1 MGAITR
7 GLANNIQHFGSNTVE
22 TGTWTPTTNIGFA
35 AVAEAKYIKI
45 GKFVQADVSAT
56 YNAGPGDASQA
67 SSFGGL
73 PFSGDNDCESISF
86 NVLVEG
92 HNEPIY
98 SEVSGTGGSMRSRTD
113 NVPLTR
119 SQIGSRTL
127 KATFTYTTD
136 ID

>member
-1 MGAITR
+1 MGAVTR
-7 GLANNIQHFGSNTVE
+7 GLANNIQHFGSNNVE

-35 AVAEAKYIKI
+35 SIAEAKYIKI

-56 YNAGPGDASQA
+56 YNAGPGDSSQA

-86 NVLVEG
+86 NVQIEG
-92 HNEPIY
+92 HTESVY
-98 SEVSGTGGSMRSRTD
+98 SEISGTGGSMKSNSD

-119 SQIGSRTL
+119 GQIGGNIL

>member
-7 GLANNIQHFGSNTVE
+7 GLANNIQHFGSNNVE

-92 HNEPIY
+92 HNEPVY

-113 NVPLTR
+113 NVPLVR
-119 SQIGSRTL
+119 SQIGNRTL

>member
-7 GLANNIQHFGSNTVE
+7 GLANNIQHFGSNNVE

-35 AVAEAKYIKI
+35 SVAEAKYIKI

-56 YNAGPGDASQA
+56 YNAGPGDSSQA

-119 SQIGSRTL
+119 SQLGNKTL

>member
-1 MGAITR
+1 MGTITR
-7 GLANNIQHFGSNTVE
+7 TLANNLHHFGSNTVE

-35 AVAEAKYIKI
+35 SVAEAKYIKI

-92 HNEPIY
+92 HNEPVY
-98 SEVSGTGGSMRSRTD
+98 SEVSGTGGSMKSRTD
-113 NVPLTR
+113 NVPLVR
-119 SQIGSRTL
+119 SQIGNRTL

>member
-1 MGAITR
+1 MGTITR
-7 GLANNIQHFGSNTVE
+7 TLANNLHHFGSNTVE

-35 AVAEAKYIKI
+35 SITEAKYIKI

-56 YNAGPGDASQA
+56 YNAGPGDSSQA

-73 PFSGDNDCESISF
+73 PFSGDADCESISF
-86 NVLVEG
+86 NVLVVG

-98 SEVSGTGGSMRSRTD
+98 SEVSGTGGSMKSRTD
-113 NVPLTR
+113 NVALTR
-119 SQIGSRTL
+119 SQIGSRVL

>member
-7 GLANNIQHFGSNTVE
+7 GLANNIQHFGSNNVE

-35 AVAEAKYIKI
+35 SVAEAKYIKI

-56 YNAGPGDASQA
+56 YNAGPGDSSQA
-67 SSFGGL
+67 SAFGGL

-86 NVLVEG
+86 NVLVSG

-119 SQIGSRTL
+119 SQLGNKTL